1 MTKLYRFTAD
11 VCLFPQD
18 GGWYYVAVPQDY
30 TDTLK
35 PLADR
40 GLVAVQVT
48 VGGSSWKTSLLPI
61 GDGSQFIPL
70 PAKVRRQENL
80 AINSHVEV
88 SFVVRPTT
96 YLRLAKS
103 KRRA

>member
-1 MTKLYRFTAD
+1 MTKIYRFTAD
-11 VCLFPQD
+11 VRLFPQD

-30 TDTLK
+30 TDTLN

-40 GLVAVQVT
+40 GLVAVQAT
-48 VGGSSWKTSLLPI
+48 VGDSSWKTSLLPM

-70 PAKVRRQENL
+70 PAKVRRQESL
-80 AINSHVEV
+80 ATDSRVEV
-88 SFVVRPTT
+88 SFVVQPATNLHPT
-96 YLRLAKS
+96 KS